1 MQNEVTIA
9 FIGFGEVGKTFARG
23 FLSAPG
29 CRIAAY
35 DILFDDPQRA
45 AAKIAETQEFGV
57 EAATSAAKACANAA
71 VVISAVTAAV
81 AGEVAA
87 QAAAFLRPGQI
98 FFDVNSASPATKTR
112 AAEAVSASGAR
123 YVEGAVMAPVL
134 KPGLKVPILAGGE
147 GAKDLAAILN
157 ALGMNIDPVTT
168 EPGRASAMK
177 LCRSIVIKGMEAI
190 LCDCAAAAKHWNV
203 EAEVFASLGATFPSI
218 DWSALAATMGERV
231 RTHGI
236 RRAAE
241 MREAAAMLAD
251 LGLDP
256 VLSEATAQR
265 HERIATEVRS
275 RNS

>member
-29 CRIAAY
+29 CRVTAF
-35 DILFDDPQRA
+35 DILFDDPDRGA
-45 AAKIAETQEFGV
+45 TKIAETEALGV
-57 EAATSAAKACANAA
+57 EAAASAPKACANAS

-87 QAAAFLRPGQI
+87 QAAAYLRPGQI
-98 FFDVNSASPATKTR
+98 FFDVNSASPATKTK
-112 AAEAVSASGAR
+112 AAQAVAVSGAR

-147 GAKDLAAILN
+147 GAKDLAALLN
-157 ALGMNIDPVTT
+157 ALGMSIDPVTT

-218 DWSALAATMGERV
+218 DWAALAETMGERV

-265 HERIATEVRS
+265 HERIATEARS